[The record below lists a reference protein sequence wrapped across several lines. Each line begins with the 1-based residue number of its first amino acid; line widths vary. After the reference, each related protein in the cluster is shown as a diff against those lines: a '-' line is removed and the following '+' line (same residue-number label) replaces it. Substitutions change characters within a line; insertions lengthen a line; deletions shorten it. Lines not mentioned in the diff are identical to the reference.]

1 MGQKVIKKRK
11 TKRKIETKK
20 PKLYKV
26 LMHNDNY
33 TTMEF
38 VVAVL
43 QTVFNK
49 SQEDAV
55 RIMLHI
61 HNHGIGECGI
71 YTYDIATS
79 KVELT
84 HFLAR
89 KNDFPLKCTIEPVE
103 EWFIILT
110 YLC

>member
-1 MGQKVIKKRK
+1 MKEKVKFSQKVKRKVK
-11 TKRKIETKK
+11 TKR
-20 PKLYKV
+20 PKLYRV

-49 SQEDAV
+49 SEQEAV
-55 RIMLHI
+55 KIMLHI
-61 HNHGIGECGI
+61 HHNGIGECGI
-71 YTYDIATS
+71 YPYDIAVT

-84 HFLAR
+84 HYLAR
-89 KNDFPLKCTIEPVE
+89 KNEFPLKCSIEPVQ
-103 EWFIILT
+103 
-110 YLC
+110 

>member
-1 MGQKVIKKRK
+1 MSQKVIKKSK
-11 TKRKIETKK
+11 TKRKIKLKK
-20 PKLYKV
+20 PRLYKV

-38 VVAVL
+38 VVAIL

-49 SQEDAV
+49 SQEEAV

-61 HNHGIGECGI
+61 HNHGIGECGV
-71 YTYDIATS
+71 YPYDIAVS

-84 HFLAR
+84 HFLAK
-89 KNDFPLKCTIEPVE
+89 KNDYPLKCTIEPAE
-103 EWFIILT
+103 E
-110 YLC
+110 

>member
-1 MGQKVIKKRK
+1 MSQKVIKK
-11 TKRKIETKK
+11 TKSKSKIKLEK

-38 VVAVL
+38 VIAIL

-49 SQEDAV
+49 SQEEAV
-55 RIMLHI
+55 RIMLKI
-61 HNHGIGECGI
+61 HNNGIGECGV
-71 YTYDIATS
+71 YPYDIAIS

-84 HFLAR
+84 HYLAK
-89 KNDFPLKCTIEPVE
+89 KNEFPLKCSIEPVE
-103 EWFIILT
+103 E
-110 YLC
+110 

>member
-1 MGQKVIKKRK
+1 MSQKVIKKSK
-11 TKRKIETKK
+11 TEKKVKLKK

-38 VVAVL
+38 VVAIL

-49 SQEDAV
+49 SQDEAF

-61 HNHGIGECGI
+61 HNNGIGECGI
-71 YTYDIATS
+71 YPYDIAVT

-84 HFLAR
+84 HYLAR
-89 KNDFPLKCTIEPVE
+89 KNEYPLKCSIEPVE
-103 EWFIILT
+103 E
-110 YLC
+110 

>member
-1 MGQKVIKKRK
+1 MDQKVKKRIQK
-11 TKRKIETKK
+11 SSKVKTKK
-20 PKLYKV
+20 PKLYRV

-49 SQEDAV
+49 SEQEAV

-61 HNHGIGECGI
+61 HNNGIGECGI
-71 YTYDIATS
+71 YPYDIAVT

-84 HFLAR
+84 HYLAR
-89 KNDFPLKCTIEPVE
+89 KNEFPLKCSIEPV
-103 EWFIILT
+103 
-110 YLC
+110 

>member
-1 MGQKVIKKRK
+1 MSQKVIKKTRK
-11 TKRKIETKK
+11 KSELKLKK

-38 VVAVL
+38 VVAIL

-49 SQEDAV
+49 PQEEAV

-61 HNHGIGECGI
+61 HHRGIGECGI
-71 YTYDIATS
+71 YPYDIAIS

-84 HFLAR
+84 HYLAK
-89 KNDFPLKCTIEPVE
+89 KNEYPLKCSIEPVE
-103 EWFIILT
+103 E
-110 YLC
+110 